1 MYDQKKQAGR
11 GPMMKTGR
19 NIPDTFKG
27 PMAAQ
32 DGPIDDIIEGAKNVA
47 KTISTAHTAGME
59 AYNKSKKPSNSWG
72 SSRRGGTYVKNPAKY
87 VTGAIGS
94 LMD

>member
-1 MYDQKKQAGR
+1 MAYNQKDQAGR

-32 DGPIDDIIEGAKNVA
+32 DGPIDDFIAGAKNVA
-47 KTISTAHTAGME
+47 KKIGKAHDAGI
-59 AYNKSKKPSNSWG
+59 
-72 SSRRGGTYVKNPAKY
+72 AKY
-87 VTGAIGS
+87 RGNTTAANHLGSNTGRSYARDPINYITGFAS
-94 LMD
+94 NLTK